1 MEKILILDNYD
12 SFTYNLVHYVEE
24 NLNYEVDVFRNDQ
37 ISLEAV
43 DQYNTIILSPGPG
56 LPEDAGILKELIRK
70 YAGTKKILGVCLGM
84 QAITEVFGGSLLNL
98 ETVFHGIETPIH
110 VKNQKD
116 LLYKNLP
123 DTFNVGRYHSWV
135 ANSENIPNELNVTA
149 IDDEGQIMSITHSNH
164 KVYGV
169 QYHPESILTEFGKE
183 IINNFLAIQNER
195 YTSKII

>member
-37 ISLEAV
+37 ISLGAV
-43 DQYNTIILSPGPG
+43 NQYNTIILSPGPG
-56 LPEDAGILKELIRK
+56 LPEDAGILKELIHK
-70 YAGTKKILGVCLGM
+70 YASSKKILGVCLGM

-98 ETVFHGIETPIH
+98 DTVFHGIETPIH

-116 LLYKNLP
+116 PLYKNLP
-123 DTFNVGRYHSWV
+123 ETFNVGRYHSWV
-135 ANSENIPNELNVTA
+135 ANPEKVPNLLNVTA
-149 IDDEGQIMSITHSNH
+149 IDDEGQIMSITHSKY

-169 QYHPESILTEFGKE
+169 QYHPESILTDFGKQ
-183 IINNFLAIQNER
+183 IITNFLAI
-195 YTSKII
+195 